1 MWENI
6 CDMMTVCTEYL
17 STNYVLFYYAYC
29 NRSFP
34 LQTKIRHCPPT
45 RFGSCS
51 RNLHCT
57 PEFTADSVRGL
68 EDFDYVWISFIF
80 HGVLDEGWAQ
90 MVRPPRLGG
99 KQKMGVFATR
109 SPHRPNHLGLSLLK
123 LKRIETGKPVRIY
136 CSGADLLDGTP
147 VVDIKPYIPFIE
159 SKPDASSGFVS
170 GKPEELNVVWAESTL
185 AEHLST
191 EEKHLIEQS
200 IAQDPRPAY
209 QDIPERI
216 YVMNIADYEVQFR
229 IENKCATVIKLST
242 I

>member
-1 MWENI
+1 
-6 CDMMTVCTEYL
+6 
-17 STNYVLFYYAYC
+17 
-29 NRSFP
+29 
-34 LQTKIRHCPPT
+34 
-45 RFGSCS
+45 
-51 RNLHCT
+51 
-57 PEFTADSVRGL
+57 
-68 EDFDYVWISFIF
+68 
-80 HGVLDEGWAQ
+80 
-90 MVRPPRLGG
+90 
-99 KQKMGVFATR
+99 MGVFATR

-123 LKRIETGKPVRIY
+123 LERIETGKPVRIY

-147 VVDIKPYIPFIE
+147 VVDIKPYIPFVE
-159 SKPDASSGFVS
+159 AKPDVSSGFVS

-185 AEHLST
+185 ANHLST

-229 IENKCATVIKLST
+229 IENKCATVIKLSK